1 MKKILVCT
9 SVVMALSAC
18 SSLNMGNNSGLASA
32 SQPTWRDAEN
42 NEFIPSNQKAANALI
57 SAANAATSGI
67 PLDKS
72 RPLIVATLA
81 NINALEESSPF
92 GRIVAEQ
99 VSGQFTRSGYKMV
112 EMKFRDKVFIK
123 QNVGELLLTR
133 EIKEVAQNHQAQAVI
148 VGTYAESDKLVF
160 VNLKLIRPGDNIV
173 LATYDYA
180 VPLDKTVKSLLGRR

>member
-1 MKKILVCT
+1 MKKILLLLACGVL
-9 SVVMALSAC
+9 LSAC
-18 SSLNMGNNSGLASA
+18 SSINSLSSSNYMGANQTGTLS
-32 SQPTWRDAEN
+32 WKEAEA
-42 NEFIPSNQKAANALI
+42 NEFIPTNQKAAMALLA
-57 SAANAATSGI
+57 AANG
-67 PLDKS
+67 LDKT

-99 VSGQFTRSGYKMV
+99 VSGQFSRAGYQMV

-133 EIKEVAQNHQAQAVI
+133 EIKEVAQDHAAQAVI
-148 VGTYAESDKLVF
+148 VGTYAESEKLVF

-173 LATYDYA
+173 LSTYDYA
-180 VPLDKTVKSLLGRR
+180 LPMDRTVKSLLGRH

>member
-1 MKKILVCT
+1 MKRILSAFACVLA
-9 SVVMALSAC
+9 VSAC
-18 SSLNMGNNSGLASA
+18 SNMNIGASQNTVASA
-32 SQPTWRDAEN
+32 MPSWKDAEA
-42 NEFIPSNQKAANALI
+42 NEFIPANQKAAASLI
-57 SAANAATSGI
+57 AAAGNN
-67 PLDKS
+67 LDRT

-81 NINALEESSPF
+81 NINVLEESSPF

-99 VSGQFTRSGYKMV
+99 VSGQFTRSGYQML

-133 EIKEVAQNHQAQAVI
+133 EIKEVAQNHSAQAVI

-180 VPLDKTVKSLLGRR
+180 VPMDKTVKSLLGRR

>member
-1 MKKILVCT
+1 MKKILLSFSCAL
-9 SVVMALSAC
+9 ALSAC
-18 SSLNMGNNSGLASA
+18 SDMNLGNGPASGSTM
-32 SQPTWRDAEN
+32 PTWKDADS
-42 NEFIPSNQKAANALI
+42 NEFIPANQKAANALI
-57 SAANAATSGI
+57 AAANTAVSGI

-81 NINALEESSPF
+81 NINALEESSAF

-99 VSGQFTRSGYKMV
+99 VSGQFTRGGYQMV

-133 EIKEVAQNHQAQAVI
+133 EIQQVAQNHSAQAVI

-180 VPLDKTVKSLLGRR
+180 VPMDKTVKSLIGRH

>member
-1 MKKILVCT
+1 MLKQFVLAVSCG
-9 SVVMALSAC
+9 VLLSAC
-18 SSLNMGNNSGLASA
+18 SSMSGFGGSNSNTSASA
-32 SQPTWRDAEN
+32 LSWKEAET
-42 NEFIPSNQKAANALI
+42 NEFIPTNQKAAAALI
-57 SAANAATSGI
+57 AAAGNS
-67 PLDKS
+67 LDKS

-99 VSGQFTRSGYKMV
+99 VAGQFSRSGYQMV

-133 EIKEVAQNHQAQAVI
+133 EIKEVAQDHSAQAVI
-148 VGTYAESDKLVF
+148 VGTYAESEKLVF

-173 LATYDYA
+173 LSTYDYA
-180 VPLDKTVKSLLGRR
+180 LPMDRTVRSLLGHR

>member
-1 MKKILVCT
+1 MKKILLTCVCAI
-9 SVVMALSAC
+9 ALSAC
-18 SSLNMGNNSGLASA
+18 SNMNMNTAASNT
-32 SQPTWRDAEN
+32 STTPTWKDAQS
-42 NEFIPSNQKAANALI
+42 NEFIPTNQRAAAALI
-57 SAANAATSGI
+57 AAAGNK
-67 PLDKS
+67 LDKS

-99 VSGQFTRSGYKMV
+99 VSGEFTHSGYQMV

-133 EIKEVAQNHQAQAVI
+133 EIKDVAQNHSAQAVI
-148 VGTYAESDKLVF
+148 VGTYTESDKLLF

-180 VPLDKTVKSLLGRR
+180 VPMDKTTKSLIGRR

>member
-1 MKKILVCT
+1 MMKKLVIAIGCG
-9 SVVMALSAC
+9 LLFSAC
-18 SSLNMGNNSGLASA
+18 SNMSLVNTPPASSGVMS
-32 SQPTWRDAEN
+32 WKEAES
-42 NEFIPSNQKAANALI
+42 NEFIPMNQKAASALI
-57 SAANAATSGI
+57 TAAGAS
-67 PLDKS
+67 LDKS

-99 VSGQFTRSGYKMV
+99 VSGQFTRSGYPML

-133 EIKEVAQNHQAQAVI
+133 EIKEVAQNHSAQAVI
-148 VGTYAESDKLVF
+148 VGTYAESEKLVF

-173 LATYDYA
+173 LSTYDYA
-180 VPLDKTVKSLLGRR
+180 VPMDRTVKSLLGRR

>member
-1 MKKILVCT
+1 MLKPLVLAISCGVLI
-9 SVVMALSAC
+9 SGC
-18 SSLNMGNNSGLASA
+18 SSLNNFGGNSSA
-32 SQPTWRDAEN
+32 TSAQALSWKEAET
-42 NEFIPSNQKAANALI
+42 NEFIPTNQRAAAALIAAAAN
-57 SAANAATSGI
+57 S
-67 PLDKS
+67 LDKS

-99 VSGQFTRSGYKMV
+99 VSGQFSRSGYQMV

-133 EIKEVAQNHQAQAVI
+133 EIKEVAKDHAAQAVI
-148 VGTYAESDKLVF
+148 VGTYAESEKLVF

-173 LATYDYA
+173 LGTYDYA
-180 VPLDKTVKSLLGRR
+180 LPMDRTVKSLLGRH